1 MNVIVINGRFT
12 AAPEIRKT
20 PSGGDLTRFRI
31 AHNEGYGDTQKSMFI
46 NITAFGKTAQRVAM
60 YGKKGNRVEV
70 KGRLDISYYTK
81 DGEEKE
87 AVSIIAESVDL
98 IDFEKQDTK
107 PVATPESRPLERPE
121 TKGKPEYEDLYV
133 SDEELPF

>member
-31 AHNEGYGDTQKSMFI
+31 AHNEGYGETQKPMFI
-46 NITAFGKTAQRVAM
+46 NVTAFGKTAQRVAM
-60 YGKKGNRVEV
+60 YGKTGKRVDV

-81 DGEEKE
+81 DGVEKE
-87 AVSIIAESVDL
+87 AWLIIAESVEL

-107 PVATPESRPLERPE
+107 PAERPE
-121 TKGKPEYEDLYV
+121 TKGKPEYEDIYV